1 MRKSKSLE
9 SLITIE
15 KNFQETDHSLFIF
28 SHKFFFQ

>member
-28 SHKFFFQ
+28 CS